1 MNKFTITPALNPPI
15 LNAYS
20 LLSPEAQKTLASIEI
35 KYSNLMRNSKSQIIN
50 THDYYKSIYN
60 ATFKKDPEEMKY
72 QDFSSLVTCNRET
85 SANDFSQNR
94 LWESSSYQLQ
104 GSNRFKTCKKTQV
117 PTSSKACWFE
127 NLRKSPDMP
136 IYEEVNDNATSPHH
150 EKITHHQTA
159 YHRTHSHLEFQIEK
173 PQCHDS
179 EVSDMVPSEKK
190 LFHMELEDS
199 PVLFP
204 SLTEDSENVLE
215 PPKTVELDESPCGSK
230 VSTNDNSNQEK
241 IVEAVDFDLHWSDF
255 EMSQKSQTAPISWSE
270 KKELN
275 NIIEDPLAG
284 INVLDLSSSSQN
296 NQIIVDS
303 ESPLTITG
311 SATEQPTANI
321 QNNKLAAK
329 CQGTN
334 NERLQV
340 SKRKLDDIATELSEN
355 RISLE
360 NSKKSKKD
368 LTVKEIGRLPL
379 SDKDSTTRDI
389 ECIKDKTVK
398 RRKNE
403 FKPPVQV
410 TNKISLKEL
419 TVSQP
424 EVITFSTLQSHDQEV
439 LLNKLQTFK
448 SLSLTYIFREN
459 QALINTFNSSDYH
472 YFEAD
477 FSQSG
482 RNRLALLPNSQPL
495 SLCYVIDCNTDNKNI
510 IKKMLLAI
518 MGSTKILKIISNLKE
533 FLIALQNYLEIDDP
547 QGIICKNCEDPVIA
561 AWMLN
566 PEISP
571 SNISQVYQ
579 PAGIKLKE
587 GDWLQ
592 CLCDSSHLMQTL
604 REKLNQQKLWSVFCS
619 IEMSLTPL
627 LARMEM
633 SSLQIDLDVLFK
645 YSDILK
651 CKLIKLEKCI
661 YQAAGHKFCL
671 NSHVQLRQVL
681 FEELKLDQKLP
692 ATTKLSVTNAF
703 QLRSTS
709 EATLNILSAFHPLP
723 SMILEYRQLQKLK
736 STYID
741 GIKACVVGK
750 TLRSHWSQTAA
761 ATGRITSSRPNLQA
775 VPKGAITVSKYQE
788 TFVCGSN
795 KESNA
800 ELLAREPYICN
811 AGHVLLAADFQ
822 QIELRILAHLSED
835 SGLLSKFWHTQAQ
848 DIFISLTSEWCE
860 KPIEEVTSEERERT
874 KRVVYSIIYGAGK
887 ERLSE
892 YLKVSPDVAKETMN
906 DFLSRFPSMEVF
918 IKKCWSYAR
927 DHGYTETI
935 CGRRRY
941 FPHINSSSANLRSQA
956 QRQAVN
962 FCVQGSAADICK
974 LAMIKVD
981 ERLKQTQNM
990 SCRLLI
996 QIHDELVW
1004 EVPDHQLYHVK
1015 DVIQQV
1021 IEDTKTLCG
1030 SFCTLQVPL
1039 PVVFS
1044 SGKSWAHLQMIN
1056 SQQNN

>member
-127 NLRKSPDMP
+127 NLSKSPDMP
-136 IYEEVNDNATSPHH
+136 IYEEVNDNGTSPHH

-179 EVSDMVPSEKK
+179 EVSGMVPSEKK

-199 PVLFP
+199 PVLFA
-204 SLTEDSENVLE
+204 SLTEDTENVLE

-230 VSTNDNSNQEK
+230 VSTNDNSNQDK

-303 ESPLTITG
+303 ESPITITG
-311 SATEQPTANI
+311 SATEQPKMKSTANI

-329 CQGTN
+329 CLGTN
-334 NERLQV
+334 NEHLQI
-340 SKRKLDDIATELSEN
+340 SKRKLDDIAIELSEN
-355 RISLE
+355 IISLE

-477 FSQSG
+477 FSESG

-561 AWMLN
+561 AWMLT

-587 GDWLQ
+587 
-592 CLCDSSHLMQTL
+592 
-604 REKLNQQKLWSVFCS
+604 
-619 IEMSLTPL
+619 
-627 LARMEM
+627 
-633 SSLQIDLDVLFK
+633 
-645 YSDILK
+645 

-800 ELLAREPYICN
+800 EVLAREPYICN

-892 YLKVSPDVAKETMN
+892 YLKVSPDVAKEIMN

-981 ERLKQTQNM
+981 ERLKQTQNL

-1056 SQQNN
+1056 SHQNN